1 MSSQNRTILY
11 QCVHKDKAN
20 ERRHS
25 DNLSQSLS
33 GGESNM
39 KNWTMHNYHINHS
52 KEEKIRL
59 PDTFTSK
66 ANTSTKEPIDLSDQI
81 S

>member
-11 QCVHKDKAN
+11 QSVHKDKAN

-39 KNWTMHNYHINHS
+39 
-52 KEEKIRL
+52 
-59 PDTFTSK
+59 
-66 ANTSTKEPIDLSDQI
+66 
-81 S
+81 